1 MAIPSRQIGW
11 GTEEN
16 LLWQISKQLES
27 LTRVV
32 YNISGPSTV
41 TANSQSLTFPITYT
55 SLRTR
60 CDGSNVGNVIY
71 TVETV
76 NNIGEVVTL
85 FNNNVE
91 SQLLGTY
98 SALGEDVLVLTTTT
112 SIKNILC
119 PTGTLSLYVFSD

>member
-11 GTEEN
+11 STKSN
-16 LLWQISKQLES
+16 LLWQISKQLEA
-27 LTRVV
+27 L
-32 YNISGPSTV
+32 SGIMYARGTTPI

-60 CDGSNVGNVIY
+60 CDGSNVGSAVY

-76 NNIGEVVTL
+76 NNIGELVTL

-98 SALGEDVLVLTTTT
+98 SALGEDVLVLTTTST
-112 SIKNILC
+112 IKNTLC
-119 PTGTLSLYVFSD
+119 PTGVLSLYVFVD